1 MDVWRREDP
10 LLRGDAA
17 GCADHILSRTNRL
30 AVLGVAVAGVV
41 GMRIAD
47 STAYAASM
55 AWNSASAP
63 RSSANYQYKSA
74 AAAAVWPP
82 ELGQQVGHRVRT
94 PRGWG
99 VV

>member
-41 GMRIAD
+41 GRRIAGLELRLG
-47 STAYAASM
+47 AS
-55 AWNSASAP
+55 
-63 RSSANYQYKSA
+63 
-74 AAAAVWPP
+74 V
-82 ELGQQVGHRVRT
+82 VRDL
-94 PRGWG
+94 P
-99 VV
+99 V